1 MVQMNPNAYGPVWL
15 VKQLQFVADGNAE
28 IQALDSTNLR
38 EVAVVQEKF
47 KEAAG
52 AAPVYDSTAS
62 ITWVENR
69 NDLVVYKSSAA
80 SPQFAVF
87 SEIYYDKG
95 WNAYLDGKL
104 VPHVKTNYLLRGMG
118 IPAGQHT
125 IEFKFEPKAVALSK
139 TITTVSTI
147 LLLLLLV
154 AGAVVEYRKKKE
166 TPAVS

>member
-1 MVQMNPNAYGPVWL
+1 MV
-15 VKQLQFVADGNAE
+15 
-28 IQALDSTNLR
+28 ALDSTNLR
-38 EVAVVQEKF
+38 EIAVVQEKF
-47 KEAAG
+47 REAAG
-52 AAPVYDSTAS
+52 AAPVADSAAS
-62 ITWVENR
+62 ISWVENR
-69 NDLVVYKSSAA
+69 NDIVSYKTTAS

-104 VPHVKTNYLLRGMG
+104 VPHVKANYVLRGMA

-125 IEFKFEPKAVALSK
+125 IEFKFEPRAVALSK

-154 AGAVVEYRKKKE
+154 AGAFIEYRRKGN
-166 TPAVS
+166 PAAASL